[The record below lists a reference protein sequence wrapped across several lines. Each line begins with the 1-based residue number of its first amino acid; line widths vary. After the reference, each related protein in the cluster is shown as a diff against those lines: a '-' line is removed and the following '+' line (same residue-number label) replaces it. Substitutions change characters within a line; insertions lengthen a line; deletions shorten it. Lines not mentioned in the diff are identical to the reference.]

1 MFVKLFLAKQ
11 SLAANIYACIHATF
25 LHLSTCNMLQQKN
38 LKLSKLHSFLCAAAT
53 MAMHSA
59 Y

>member
-1 MFVKLFLAKQ
+1 MSVKLFLTEQ
-11 SLAANIYACIHATF
+11 SVAANISVCIHATF
-25 LHLSTCNMLQQKN
+25 LHLSTSNMLQQKN